1 MFIENYMFMFIENFK
16 LVIDMYMHCE
26 CYIKNVY
33 RIESSQNKVDKIE
46 NEIH

>member
-26 CYIKNVY
+26 CYIKKC
-33 RIESSQNKVDKIE
+33 IQNRE
-46 NEIH
+46 FTE